1 MSKLMEINPK
11 TLKIRSKWVAPTT
24 QEVNLVWA
32 IIAWKY
38 GKNISKIHEM
48 IGVSERSPR
57 RWRSPKLDGEGDKSN
72 IKYCNWALL
81 IALITGKSIIEK
93 STKKVSLDYNWI
105 MKVDNYEPPSL
116 GVVKQF
122 IGVNSLTG
130 LSRNKLAKVLGVHGD
145 LLAKRAD
152 GMMDFHLW
160 AGFLMHLGIEPSEL
174 LDLDDSSI
182 AEKDTSYTKLGYE
195 ENEIKDAYARLKR
208 QSYAI

>member
-1 MSKLMEINPK
+1 MNKLMEINPK

-38 GKNISKIHEM
+38 GKHISKIHEM

-57 RWRSPKLDGEGDKSN
+57 RWRAPKSDGESNKSN

-81 IALITGKSIIEK
+81 IALVTGKSIIEK
-93 STKKVSLDYNWI
+93 STKQVSLDYNWI
-105 MKVDNYEPPSL
+105 MKVDNYESPSL
-116 GVVKQF
+116 DVVKQF
-122 IGVNSLTG
+122 IGLNSFTG
-130 LSRNKLAKVLGVHGD
+130 LSRNKLAQVLGIHGD

-160 AGFLMHLGIEPSEL
+160 AGILMHLGVEPSKL
-174 LDLDDSSI
+174 LDLDYSSI
-182 AEKDTSYTKLGYE
+182 TEKDTSYTKLGYE

-208 QSYAI
+208 QSYEI

>member
-11 TLKIRSKWVAPTT
+11 TLKVRAKWVAPTT

-57 RWRSPKLDGEGDKSN
+57 RWRAPKAEGENNKSN

-81 IALITGKSIIEK
+81 IALVTGKSIIEK
-93 STKKVSLDYNWI
+93 SDKEVSLNYDWI
-105 MKVDNYEPPSL
+105 MRVDKYESPSL
-116 GVVKQF
+116 EVVKQF
-122 IGVNSLTG
+122 IGTNSFTG
-130 LSRNKLAKVLGVHGD
+130 LSRDKLAKVLGITGD

-152 GMMDFHLW
+152 GVMDFHLW
-160 AGFLMHLGIEPSEL
+160 AGILMHLGVEPSKL

-182 AEKDTSYTKLGYE
+182 TEKDTSYTKLGYE
-195 ENEIKDAYARLKR
+195 EAEIKDAYARLKR
-208 QSYAI
+208 QSYEI